1 MTNETKILTAL
12 LDPNG
17 TDNYLMHT
25 TVGRNITIRHNGR
38 DNAIIIEHGDK
49 RIMIAMGKENS
60 LDKLVP
66 FMRAKKGVREF
77 DTYRQPLTQTKG
89 GEDGKGIPSVFNFKI
104 MERLTPLEQHIIDNL
119 DIPDVDGGFVMR
131 PVDTIRYRML
141 DHSKIV
147 IPETLDYL
155 INDDGEIIHPAE
167 EEE

>member
-104 MERLTPLEQHIIDNL
+104 MERQSPMVL
-119 DIPDVDGGFVMR
+119 R
-131 PVDTIRYRML
+131 PVDSQYVVL